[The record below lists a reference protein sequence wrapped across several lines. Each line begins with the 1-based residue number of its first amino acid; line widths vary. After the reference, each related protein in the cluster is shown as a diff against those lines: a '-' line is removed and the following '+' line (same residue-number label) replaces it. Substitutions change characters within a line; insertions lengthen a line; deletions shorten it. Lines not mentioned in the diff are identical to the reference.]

1 MRCIPTRVLM
11 AEKDPELVSAQARLR
26 AHLASTGRLD
36 GDAMTGPEVSWRYL
50 VSAPFRED
58 DGAIIYVHVFLLASA
73 RANESGHPIGI
84 PATRGWWPSGQPTVA
99 PMRTPARAK
108 LRLVS

>member
-1 MRCIPTRVLM
+1 MLCIPTRVVM

-36 GDAMTGPEVSWRYL
+36 GDAMMAPDVSLRYL

-58 DGAIIYVHVFLLASA
+58 DGAIIYIHVFLLGSA
-73 RANESGHPIGI
+73 HAKEAEHPIGI
-84 PATRGWWPSGQPTVA
+84 PATSGWWPSGQPTVA
-99 PMRTPARAK
+99 PMRTPSRAR